1 MKYLKPFNESLKE
14 ENELLQEFCDLNLA
28 YLVDEGFKTTIE
40 SDNYSKSLYFT
51 KNYNSLHDIVL
62 YGRLYYSDTFEWDE
76 IKNTFIP
83 FLTLL
88 ERRYGE
94 YYKLGESRFRLLT
107 ITYIE
112 FNDAGE
118 RNGLGTDNI
127 SLDDII
133 DVNDG
138 NVGIDSIVCIKITLR
153 KK

>member
-14 ENELLQEFCDLNLA
+14 ETEEIQEFCDMNLA
-28 YLVDEGFKTTIE
+28 YLRDEGFKTTIE
-40 SDNYSKSLYFT
+40 SDKYSKSLYFT
-51 KNYNSLHDIVL
+51 KGYN
-62 YGRLYYSDTFEWDE
+62 GRMYESETFEWDE
-76 IKNTFIP
+76 IKNSFIP

-88 ERRYGE
+88 DRKYRS
-94 YYKLGESRFRLLT
+94 YYRLGESRFRLLT

-112 FNDAGE
+112 FNDEGE

-138 NVGIDSIVCIKITLR
+138 DVGIDSIVCIKITLR

>member
-1 MKYLKPFNESLKE
+1 MRYLRSFNESLKE
-14 ENELLQEFCDLNLA
+14 ETELLQEFCDLNLA
-28 YLVDEGFKTTIE
+28 YLVDDGFKTTIE
-40 SDNYSKSLYFT
+40 SDEYSKSLYLT
-51 KNYNSLHDIVL
+51 KNYD
-62 YGRLYYSDTFEWDE
+62 GRLYYSDTFEWDE
-76 IKNTFIP
+76 IKNMFIP

-88 ERRYGE
+88 DRRYGK
-94 YYKLGESRFRLLT
+94 YYELGESRFRLLT

-118 RNGLGTDNI
+118 RSGLNTDNI

>member
-14 ENELLQEFCDLNLA
+14 ETELLQEFCDLNLA

-51 KNYNSLHDIVL
+51 KGYN
-62 YGRLYYSDTFEWDE
+62 GRMYESETFEWDE
-76 IKNTFIP
+76 VKNSFIP

-88 ERRYGE
+88 DRKYRSS
-94 YYKLGESRFRLLT
+94 YKLGESRFRLLT

-118 RNGLGTDNI
+118 RNGLGTDMI

-138 NVGIDSIVCIKITLR
+138 DVGIDSITCIKITLR

>member
-14 ENELLQEFCDLNLA
+14 ETELLQEFCDLNLA

-51 KNYNSLHDIVL
+51 KGYN
-62 YGRLYYSDTFEWDE
+62 GRMYESETFEWDE
-76 IKNTFIP
+76 VKNSFIP

-88 ERRYGE
+88 DRKYRSS
-94 YYKLGESRFRLLT
+94 YKLGESRFRLLT

-118 RNGLGTDNI
+118 RNGLGTDMI

-133 DVNDG
+133 DVNGD
-138 NVGIDSIVCIKITLR
+138 VGIDSITCIKITLR

>member
-14 ENELLQEFCDLNLA
+14 ETEELQEFCDMNLA

-40 SDNYSKSLYFT
+40 SDKYSKSLYFT
-51 KNYNSLHDIVL
+51 KGYN
-62 YGRLYYSDTFEWDE
+62 GRMYESETFEWDE
-76 IKNTFIP
+76 IKNSFIP

-88 ERRYGE
+88 DRKYRSS
-94 YYKLGESRFRLLT
+94 YKLGESRFRLLR

-112 FNDAGE
+112 FNDEGE
-118 RNGLGTDNI
+118 RNGLGTDMI

-138 NVGIDSIVCIKITLR
+138 DVGIDSIVCIKITLR

>member
-14 ENELLQEFCDLNLA
+14 ETDDLQEFCDMNLA
-28 YLVDEGFKTTIE
+28 YLVDEGFKTKIQ
-40 SDNYSKSLYFT
+40 SDKYSKSLYFT
-51 KNYNSLHDIVL
+51 KGYN
-62 YGRLYYSDTFEWDE
+62 GRMYESETFEWDE
-76 IKNTFIP
+76 IKNSFIP

-88 ERRYGE
+88 DRKYRSS
-94 YYKLGESRFRLLT
+94 YKLGESRFRLLT

-112 FNDAGE
+112 FNDDGE
-118 RNGLGTDNI
+118 RTGLGTDMI

-138 NVGIDSIVCIKITLR
+138 DVGIDSIVCIKITLR

>member
-1 MKYLKPFNESLKE
+1 MIYLRSFNESLKE
-14 ENELLQEFCDLNLA
+14 ETELLQEFCDLNLV
-28 YLVDEGFKTTIE
+28 YLVDDGFKTTIQ
-40 SDNYSKSLYFT
+40 SDQYSKSLYLT
-51 KNYNSLHDIVL
+51 KNYD
-62 YGRLYYSDTFEWDE
+62 GRLYYSDTFEWDE
-76 IKNTFIP
+76 IKNMFIP

-88 ERRYGE
+88 DRRYGK
-94 YYKLGESRFRLLT
+94 YYELGESRFRLLT

-118 RNGLGTDNI
+118 RSGLNTDNI

>member
-14 ENELLQEFCDLNLA
+14 ETEELQEFCDMNLA
-28 YLVDEGFKTTIE
+28 YLIDEGFKTTI
-40 SDNYSKSLYFT
+40 DSKSLYFT
-51 KNYNSLHDIVL
+51 KGYN
-62 YGRLYYSDTFEWDE
+62 GRMYESETFEWNE

-88 ERRYGE
+88 DRKYRSS
-94 YYKLGESRFRLLT
+94 YKLGESRFRLLT

-112 FNDAGE
+112 FNDEGE

-133 DVNDG
+133 DVNGD
-138 NVGIDSIVCIKITLR
+138 VGIDSIVCIKITLR

>member
-14 ENELLQEFCDLNLA
+14 ETELLQEFCDLNLA

-40 SDNYSKSLYFT
+40 SDNYSKNLYFT
-51 KNYNSLHDIVL
+51 KGYK
-62 YGRLYYSDTFEWDE
+62 GRMYESETFEWDE

-94 YYKLGESRFRLLT
+94 YYKLGESGFRLLR

-112 FNDAGE
+112 FNDEGE
-118 RNGLGTDNI
+118 RNGLGTDMI

-138 NVGIDSIVCIKITLR
+138 DVGIDSITCIKIILR

>member
-14 ENELLQEFCDLNLA
+14 ETEELQEFCDMNLA
-28 YLVDEGFKTTIE
+28 YLVDEGFKTIIE
-40 SDNYSKSLYFT
+40 SDKYSKSIYFT
-51 KNYNSLHDIVL
+51 KGYK
-62 YGRLYYSDTFEWDE
+62 GRMYESEIFEWDQ
-76 IKNTFIP
+76 IKNSFIP

-88 ERRYGE
+88 DRKYRSS
-94 YYKLGESRFRLLT
+94 YKLGESRFRLLT

-118 RNGLGTDNI
+118 RNGLNTDNI